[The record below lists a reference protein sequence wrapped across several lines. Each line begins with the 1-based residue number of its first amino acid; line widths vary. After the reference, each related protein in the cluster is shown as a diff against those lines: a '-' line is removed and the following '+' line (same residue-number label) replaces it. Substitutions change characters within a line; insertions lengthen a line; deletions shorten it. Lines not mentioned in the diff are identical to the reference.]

1 MISLLKS
8 DLKLSHFSTFN
19 ILLIY
24 EMNVFTL
31 LLVISKRLE
40 LQSPGWAHF
49 EDFLMKI
56 NFLFLKSI

>member
-1 MISLLKS
+1 
-8 DLKLSHFSTFN
+8 
-19 ILLIY
+19 
-24 EMNVFTL
+24 MNVFTL

-56 NFLFLKSI
+56 NFLFLKIYLASLEPEISLVEVVYILIS